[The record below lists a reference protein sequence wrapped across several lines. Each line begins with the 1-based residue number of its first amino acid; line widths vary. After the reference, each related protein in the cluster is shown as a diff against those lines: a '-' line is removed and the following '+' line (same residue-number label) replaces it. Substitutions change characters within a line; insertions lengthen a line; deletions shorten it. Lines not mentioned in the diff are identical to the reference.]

1 MALKD
6 ITNRVSDDEEGPAR
20 KRRRSERL
28 SQDVDRAGGAKQATG
43 APTSMNTVSSESAP
57 PALNADAPFA
67 EQVQALIDLVRVF
80 RGDPKFQ
87 PREEQLEAALR
98 TYHGW
103 DGIYGAATGSGKS
116 LIWELLALLYPQHT
130 IMVICPLIALEADQ
144 VGKYRDTK
152 IRAVSLSQVT
162 SESLYTVK
170 NAESEVG
177 HNRIKELR
185 RQHLRKMIIS
195 EHAHLVFASPEAV
208 LDNPSVQ
215 DLLKDPIFKGR
226 LRALVVDEAHVVQ
239 TWGLTPSARSALPFR
254 PAFSR
259 IQTLRTR
266 LGAHLPL
273 LAVSATLPAATA
285 VPKTLIYV
293 RTRAA
298 AYEAAAALQHHFDSF
313 GPAFD
318 GIVRPFTAL
327 SSSEFKLDTIS
338 NAFQPGGHVRVLIAT
353 EAGGLGIDLPD
364 IDHVVQFEIPN
375 DVLDL
380 AQHFGRTMRVKSKPG
395 RSSLLAQRWS
405 VVDSGNETMTI
416 SAHAERQRSALSAS
430 LRRITDLNVCVRQT
444 IISETRLNLRTVE
457 EVLFSL
463 RCVKGGLWTIPDH
476 IAECSDNPSNE
487 FLLAASTHK
496 PPTSVT
502 AEFCCTSR
510 PCSGSLA
517 AAAFSSSTASATLGT
532 ALTTAASS
540 SSSRSVVSA
549 PPAHPKFLV
558 VQQSLKAALILW
570 RSTTHKS
577 RQLPSLLPSRA
588 LLPDLV
594 AERILALTTRFLASR
609 GREEELTTEL
619 LVEDLGP
626 LVSLIYP
633 GIIDSLALAVDQWC
647 KSYSASNTEVMH
659 HISSRGAFLSH
670 PAPRP
675 SRPT

>member
-1 MALKD
+1 
-6 ITNRVSDDEEGPAR
+6 
-20 KRRRSERL
+20 
-28 SQDVDRAGGAKQATG
+28 
-43 APTSMNTVSSESAP
+43 
-57 PALNADAPFA
+57 
-67 EQVQALIDLVRVF
+67 
-80 RGDPKFQ
+80 
-87 PREEQLEAALR
+87 
-98 TYHGW
+98 
-103 DGIYGAATGSGKS
+103 
-116 LIWELLALLYPQHT
+116 
-130 IMVICPLIALEADQ
+130 
-144 VGKYRDTK
+144 
-152 IRAVSLSQVT
+152 
-162 SESLYTVK
+162 
-170 NAESEVG
+170 
-177 HNRIKELR
+177 
-185 RQHLRKMIIS
+185 MIIS

-273 LAVSATLPAATA
+273 LAVSATLPAATVRSILPLLDFGAKHTFAIEAGVDRPNVAYTVSPLAHSAGSFNDLISLFTSPPSSPQA

>member
-1 MALKD
+1 
-6 ITNRVSDDEEGPAR
+6 
-20 KRRRSERL
+20 
-28 SQDVDRAGGAKQATG
+28 
-43 APTSMNTVSSESAP
+43 MNTVSSESAP

-152 IRAVSLSQVT
+152 IRA
-162 SESLYTVK
+162 
-170 NAESEVG
+170 
-177 HNRIKELR
+177 
-185 RQHLRKMIIS
+185 
-195 EHAHLVFASPEAV
+195 
-208 LDNPSVQ
+208 
-215 DLLKDPIFKGR
+215 
-226 LRALVVDEAHVVQ
+226 
-239 TWGLTPSARSALPFR
+239 
-254 PAFSR
+254 
-259 IQTLRTR
+259 
-266 LGAHLPL
+266 
-273 LAVSATLPAATA
+273 A